1 MIPRLGK
8 SIETVFTFNFRP
20 GDPLETNCAIADVR
34 TNSAEIWASLKSPI
48 WAHEQIA
55 QILGLPVGE
64 VKVHV
69 AQGGGSFGRHLFS
82 DNAFEAAAISK
93 AMGKPVKLMWHR
105 TDNFRQGRVHPMA
118 ISRVRATFAG
128 TGVLAFDQRHTSVAT
143 DFSMGFG
150 EIISATLATEPDGNL
165 GYSQT
170 VFTLTQNVPYNF
182 GLATQLL
189 NEAYQYNTF
198 NTSSVRNIYSP
209 NVVTATEL
217 MVDQIANAMKL
228 DRYQFRRKFV
238 RDARLKAVLDK
249 VAAVG
254 KWGRSDL
261 PAGWGQGI
269 AIHREYKGAIAVLA
283 EIDCTPN
290 TINRSLPDGIPGVT
304 GPRVMN
310 VVIAVDVGLPIN
322 PTGLEA
328 QMQGGAMDAIAQ
340 VLTYSLHFQ
349 DGHYLEGSWDNA
361 FYTRQWNVPP
371 ELTVIIMPA
380 TKAQPGGAGEL
391 GVAPTM
397 AAVASAYGAATGT
410 IPTTFPINHNAPLPF
425 EPLPTVPSIPES
437 PTDGLSKAY

>member
-1 MIPRLGK
+1 
-8 SIETVFTFNFRP
+8 
-20 GDPLETNCAIADVR
+20 
-34 TNSAEIWASLKSPI
+34 
-48 WAHEQIA
+48 
-55 QILGLPVGE
+55 
-64 VKVHV
+64 
-69 AQGGGSFGRHLFS
+69 
-82 DNAFEAAAISK
+82 
-93 AMGKPVKLMWHR
+93 
-105 TDNFRQGRVHPMA
+105 
-118 ISRVRATFAG
+118 
-128 TGVLAFDQRHTSVAT
+128 
-143 DFSMGFG
+143 MGFG